1 MGGEEQQ
8 IPYDSSQQSGRYHGL
23 DGRFKLTRK
32 QRKNLKEHELKP
44 FLIDHEIVRLQ
55 KEENKFVKVRSKVKT
70 IKPLSDK
77 MVEWL
82 PKQQEIYKKRNGITI
97 ED

>member
-1 MGGEEQQ
+1 
-8 IPYDSSQQSGRYHGL
+8 L
-23 DGRFKLTRK
+23 DGLFKLTRK

-44 FLIDHEIVRLQ
+44 FLVDHEIVRLQ
-55 KEENKFVKVRSKVKT
+55 KEENTFVKGRSEVKA
-70 IKPLSDK
+70 IKLLSDK